1 MTLREVHRLVTRE
14 AHPDSGA
21 SAALWRG
28 ASPEFTGELRV
39 MLRSALGQI
48 LEALACE
55 SGSIQLY
62 DTRTSQLSLSEIA
75 GPGTDGLHGQRREL
89 SEGISGYVAT
99 HRTPLLIEDVAE
111 DRRFA
116 GLRNTARPYR
126 SNSCICLPLLD
137 EGKLMGVVNVCEKR
151 SGKPFTEADL
161 QRLQSLAEPI
171 TKSLR
176 SGMAVREISEKGI
189 SLSQKVEEAARR
201 LVQANFELA
210 QMQGFHDSIVRSI
223 SLGLITFDRS
233 LRITFFNDSA
243 RTIFG
248 LTDSDLNIKSLQRF
262 RVQISGGADWQDLLD
277 DCVARGKAFDL
288 RQIRCWAVDG
298 RELLLNATC
307 VPLNSGLADDG
318 GLLVV
323 EDVSR
328 ALQIERRIAQA
339 EHHATIG
346 KLAASV
352 AHELNNPLDG
362 VLRFT
367 SMAMQLPEANRKS
380 LEYLAECKKGLERM
394 AKIVRSLLDYS
405 RTIGKGLEDLD
416 INELITA
423 AVRNLRPL
431 QLRNRVTVQTSFDEI
446 PRARFANFSE
456 VFTNVIRN
464 AYEAMPMGGSLSIT
478 TELSGPGVLIT
489 FADTGKGVPEGIR
502 KRIFEPF
509 FTTKD
514 TSESTGL
521 GLAICHDIVSKH
533 GGSIEVEDTEG
544 HGATV
549 RILVPL

>member
-1 MTLREVHRLVTRE
+1 M
-14 AHPDSGA
+14 
-21 SAALWRG
+21 ALPRG
-28 ASPEFTGELRV
+28 IPSEFTGELRG
-39 MLRSALGQI
+39 MLCSALEQI
-48 LEALACE
+48 LAALACE

-62 DTRTSQLSLSEIA
+62 DTRTSQLSLSEII

-99 HRTPLLIEDVAE
+99 HRTPLLIKDISEDK
-111 DRRFA
+111 RFA
-116 GLRNTARPYR
+116 GIRNTARPYR

-137 EGKLMGVVNVCEKR
+137 EGKLMGIVNVCEKR
-151 SGKPFTEADL
+151 SGEPFAEDDL
-161 QRLQSLAEPI
+161 QRLQSLAEPV

-176 SGMAVREISEKGI
+176 SGMAVREISEKGL
-189 SLSQKVEEAARR
+189 SLSQKVEEAARQ
-201 LVQANFELA
+201 LLQANFELA

-243 RTIFG
+243 RSIFG
-248 LTDSDLNIKSLQRF
+248 LTDADLNIKSLQRF
-262 RVQISGGADWQDLLD
+262 RVQIAGGADWQDLLD
-277 DCVARGKAFDL
+277 DCVAQAKAFDL
-288 RQIRCWAVDG
+288 RQMRCWAVDG

-307 VPLNSGLADDG
+307 VPLKYGLPDDG

-328 ALQIERRIAQA
+328 TLQIERRIAQA

-367 SMAMQLPEANRKS
+367 SMAMQLPGANPKT
-380 LEYLAECKKGLERM
+380 LEYLAECKRGLERM

-416 INELITA
+416 VNELITA
-423 AVRNLRPL
+423 AIRNLRPL
-431 QLRNRVTVQTSFDEI
+431 QLRSKVTVQTSFNESI

-464 AYEAMPMGGSLSIT
+464 AYEAMPMGGNLSIS

-489 FADTGKGVPEGIR
+489 LADTGKGVPGEIR

-514 TSESTGL
+514 TCESTGL
-521 GLAICHDIVSKH
+521 GLAICQDIVSKH
-533 GGSIEVEDTEG
+533 GGSIEVGDTEG

-549 RILVPL
+549 KILVPL